1 MPVDE
6 TILKKVVLLG
16 ESAVGKTSLIR
27 RFVDDQFDD
36 DYISTIGAKVSKK
49 VVPVSLQGNNYEVKL
64 MVWDII
70 GSQGYE
76 STQSRHIAGLNGA
89 ILVVDLTR
97 PETVKILEEYWI
109 PLLTEVS
116 GGVLPT
122 VLFVGNKNDLV
133 SDKEDIEDMVQN
145 LKGLESKYCKN
156 LDLRKESGCGG
167 WLLTSAKTG
176 ANVEKGF
183 ESLIRGMVVEHPSFD
198 PLNRQMEEVVA
209 EGIYAISDRETTR
222 SVMDLIV
229 IDMPFIMLSTDKS
242 TQILQEAILE
252 LGFSKDRPTPQ
263 NVRDFT
269 DLVLKKAADAGAKPD
284 TIEEYRKKWLVE
296 IAKFG

>member
-27 RFVDDQFDD
+27 RFVHDQFDD

-49 VVPVSLQGNNYEVKL
+49 VVPVDILDQNIDVKL

-97 PETVKILEEYWI
+97 PETVKIMEEYWL
-109 PLLTEVS
+109 PLLSEVS

-122 VLFVGNKNDLV
+122 VLFVGNKMDLV
-133 SDKEDIEDMVQN
+133 SDKEDIKDMVQN
-145 LKGLESKYCKN
+145 LKDLESKYCKN
-156 LDLRKESGCGG
+156 LDLRAKSGCGG

-176 ANVEKGF
+176 DNVERGF
-183 ESLIRGMVVEHPSFD
+183 ESLIRGMVAEHPSFD

-209 EGIYAISDRETTR
+209 EGIYMVSDRETTR

-229 IDMPFIMLSTDKS
+229 IDMPFIMMSTSKS
-242 TQILQEAILE
+242 TQILQEAIVE

-263 NVRDFT
+263 NVRDFI
-269 DLVLKKAADAGAKPD
+269 DLVLKMAADAGAKPE
-284 TIEEYRKKWLVE
+284 TIEQYRKTWLEEV
-296 IAKFG
+296 AKFG